1 MRGITLLFLTCFP
14 KSPFQPLCHRSP
26 ASLVQISY
34 YWVFHWI
41 LNFFLICINQSR
53 SVYHTCTIQMCIPTS
68 QVKCTP
74 PVTILVPRW
83 SSIINNQTC
92 FLCHVVCESMWFVIK
107 FCVFGKPSHF
117 VPCRTNSNAC
127 SWNFLLERLYSACLQ
142 SIFLSCL
149 AFCWP

>member
-1 MRGITLLFLTCFP
+1 MWHHTTFSNMFPQIPFPTLVPSLPSLSDSNLLLLSFP
-14 KSPFQPLCHRSP
+14 LDPQ
-26 ASLVQISY
+26 
-34 YWVFHWI
+34 
-41 LNFFLICINQSR
+41 FFLICINQSR
-53 SVYHTCTIQMCIPTS
+53 SVYHTSSLQMCIPTS
-68 QVKCTP
+68 QAKCTP
-74 PVTILVPRW
+74 PVAILVPRW

-92 FLCHVVCESMWFVIK
+92 FLCHVVCESMWFIIK

-117 VPCRTNSNAC
+117 APCRTNSNAC